1 MTTLSNNPL
10 RDKLQGYIND
20 QSWIDKYK
28 KHEIFDPDRI
38 YRSFIYFIDEHEYKL
53 KADPTIFPLQQRIIE
68 MIYEHIK
75 PSGSKSNKPI
85 SWPFNPAEKTGG
97 YIRRRTRRNVSK
109 SKRKCNK
116 CKRIKNK
123 SNRRKQV

>member
-20 QSWIDKYK
+20 QSWIDIYK

-38 YRSFIYFIDEHEYKL
+38 YSSFVGFIDEHEYKF
-53 KADPTIFPLQQRIIE
+53 KADPTIFPLQQTIGKI
-68 MIYEHIK
+68 IYEHIK
-75 PSGSKSNKPI
+75 LSGSKSNKPLT
-85 SWPFNPAEKTGG
+85 WPFVPAEKMGG